1 MDFMLW
7 DYGWPHP
14 LGGDFSPISFFL
26 FFFPLTGAQDVN
38 VYLHLCCTVSA
49 GAEMFIG
56 CVWCGAEESLSE
68 VIVEGEG
75 RRSRSQ
81 LATLSLGLCSSVM
94 GPAKTCQPQKNT
106 EEKTKSCVV
115 CFFFFYLPCQANFN
129 SASSCFI
136 QCLTSQCRRGCW
148 QCWQF

>member
-1 MDFMLW
+1 MCDGFHAMGLW
-7 DYGWPHP
+7 LTTSTRGRFFTH
-14 LGGDFSPISFFL
+14 FFL
-26 FFFPLTGAQDVN
+26 FIFFPPLTGAQDVN

-68 VIVEGEG
+68 VITEGEG

-94 GPAKTCQPQKNT
+94 GPAKTCQPQKT
-106 EEKTKSCVV
+106 RKSCFACLFV
-115 CFFFFYLPCQANFN
+115 FNLPCKANFN

-136 QCLTSQCRRGCW
+136 QCLTSQCRRGC
-148 QCWQF
+148 